1 MNIWLGAIIGAVVIA
16 MLLHG
21 YQEHKACAAK
31 GGVLTR
37 YGDCVQL
44 VK

>member
-1 MNIWLGAIIGAVVIA
+1 MDNWIVAIAGAVFIA
-16 MLLHG
+16 LVLHW
-21 YQEHKACAAK
+21 YPKHEACAAK